1 MSLVDGLVGVGV
13 GSRVRIR
20 DGDISVTLPSDY
32 PRLLF
37 LFPGRI
43 EQRVRRERIA
53 VRPAVHGDAFDVA
66 SRIEAGSAQ
75 HLRQLIADVALE
87 RLEGSLHEFHASS
100 AMLIAW

>member
-20 DGDISVTLPSDY
+20 NGYISVRLPSDY

-43 EQRVRRERIA
+43 EQMIGRERIA
-53 VRPAVHGDAFDVA
+53 MRPAIHRDAFDVA

-75 HLRQLIADVALE
+75 HLRQLIADVTLE
-87 RLEGSLHEFHASS
+87 RLEVSLQEIHASS